1 MDAKALAQAIASGL
15 ISVPVDF
22 YLGVERT
29 LQDLNLADGG
39 VRVQRR
45 NFNDDQRVYWAL
57 RNLYRDRST
66 LSKIAKTIIN
76 DALSYLPEPALRKI
90 HDTLVGG
97 ATTLDS
103 RFTLQ
108 LAISSYLGSKVVAV
122 Q

>member
-45 NFNDDQRVYWAL
+45 NFNDDQRV
-57 RNLYRDRST
+57 
-66 LSKIAKTIIN
+66 
-76 DALSYLPEPALRKI
+76 
-90 HDTLVGG
+90 
-97 ATTLDS
+97 
-103 RFTLQ
+103 
-108 LAISSYLGSKVVAV
+108 
-122 Q
+122 